1 MSERQSVTGS
11 KHPNFISCWML
22 DKPSIS
28 DELVELFENN
38 KKFQSP
44 GFVTGG
50 RVDEKVKNSIDLTIS
65 PYQLEEKKFRAAA
78 RYMEELK
85 ALYSDYLEQ
94 WEFLKSFL
102 PRAHIGP
109 FNIQKYNEGGHF
121 GKLHSERT
129 SLNSLQRTLVWM
141 TYLNDVEDGGETEF
155 PMFGLKVKPEKGKTL
170 IWPAEWTHAHRG
182 SVVTRGTKYI
192 ITGWLHV
199 PDDV

>member
-1 MSERQSVTGS
+1 MNERLSVGGS
-11 KHPNFISCWML
+11 KYPNFIGGWML
-22 DKPSIS
+22 GRPSIC
-28 DELVELFENN
+28 DDLIELFEQN
-38 KKFQSP
+38 KNFQSP
-44 GFVTGG
+44 GLLGSG
-50 RVDEKVKNSIDLTIS
+50 KVDETVKNSIDFTIS
-65 PYQLEEKKFRAAA
+65 PYQLEEEKFQAAV
-78 RYMEELK
+78 RYMEDLK

-94 WEFLKSFL
+94 WEFLKTFL

-129 SLNSLQRTLVWM
+129 SMGSLQRTLVWM

-182 SVVTRGTKYI
+182 AVVTKGPKYI